1 FHMTR
6 MVRFDTTGRPTDAAG
21 DSAGMPADFNT
32 TPAIGAAAAVQAAV
46 QHLAS
51 TGHGEQVHSPYG
63 PSDPLPPVSAAGY
76 VPEVISAFPTLASQP
91 TVLTKG
97 PFENPIPAHLL
108 IFVER
113 DRPRLAWS
121 MVVTLADYVDQY
133 MLLVAA
139 DKADGEILYS
149 KSTMNHA
156 TARGLV
162 FEYSPAISQRQEI
175 HFA

>member
-1 FHMTR
+1 CAGHGGTTTDFVPDAAVRRTSSGAMAVNLHQYFRGIPLFQMTR

-133 MLLVAA
+133 M
-139 DKADGEILYS
+139 
-149 KSTMNHA
+149 
-156 TARGLV
+156 
-162 FEYSPAISQRQEI
+162 
-175 HFA
+175 